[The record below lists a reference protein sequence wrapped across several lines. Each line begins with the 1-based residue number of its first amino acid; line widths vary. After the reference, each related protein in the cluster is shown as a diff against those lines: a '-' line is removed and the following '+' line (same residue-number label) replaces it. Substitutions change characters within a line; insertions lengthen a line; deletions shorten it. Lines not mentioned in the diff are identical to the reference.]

1 MATIMQPI
9 QRTADISDPIYM
21 VGIGPFV
28 VNPHPLLPAPNVLP
42 NGTQSEFSNTL
53 PSWFLAP

>member
-42 NGTQSEFSNTL
+42 NGTPVSYTHLPTL
-53 PSWFLAP
+53 